1 MLELKLTQVSEMDRG
16 ENKWGPQGVNT
27 LRQHFADDIC
37 KCIFSKGDVCTFMRI
52 SLKFAPG
59 SQIINKSTVAKV
71 MSRRKTRVKLLTK
84 QLLPKIKLY
93 THLLLVITAAN

>member
-1 MLELKLTQVSEMDRG
+1 
-16 ENKWGPQGVNT
+16 
-27 LRQHFADDIC
+27 
-37 KCIFSKGDVCTFMRI
+37 MRI

-59 SQIINKSTVAKV
+59 SQIINKSTVAQV
-71 MSRRKTRVKLLTK
+71 MSLRKTRVQLLTK